1 MTPGEAE
8 KMRDIPHSIR
18 VFEISG
24 PLFFAAA
31 DEILT
36 ITSDKSTKVIV
47 IRMRSVPAIDASAMR
62 SLRDLA
68 ARSRAVLNDPSG
80 FLFVS
85 RACSLKIAPIF
96 PAIGLSFSRRCSSLS
111 VNARL
116 PW

>member
-24 PLFFAAA
+24 PLFRAAA

-47 IRMRSVPAIDASAMR
+47 IRMRSVPASGSTHIGYIFLASTR
-62 SLRDLA
+62 SQD
-68 ARSRAVLNDPSG
+68 SG
-80 FLFVS
+80 KNNRTYHIFCVTNI
-85 RACSLKIAPIF
+85 KIKRTEQTVIE
-96 PAIGLSFSRRCSSLS
+96 
-111 VNARL
+111 
-116 PW
+116 

>member
-1 MTPGEAE
+1 MSLPGNMQMSGCDPGEAE

-47 IRMRSVPAIDASAMR
+47 IRMRSVPQSMR
-62 SLRDLA
+62 
-68 ARSRAVLNDPSG
+68 VQC
-80 FLFVS
+80 V
-85 RACSLKIAPIF
+85 
-96 PAIGLSFSRRCSSLS
+96 PA
-111 VNARL
+111 
-116 PW
+116 